1 MFNLFNKKRKEIQPK
16 DVLDFITE
24 PNNIT
29 YLSNYPLNSKS
40 YTFKVNELEEQFF
53 NNLYKKLDKDEN
65 SKITL
70 ERMSNG
76 TLNVQYDSC
85 QIGRI
90 KLQGRKHN
98 MQIIYNEDKI
108 EVANGNID
116 DFILKIDHW
125 VVYILRNIKN
135 V

>member
-1 MFNLFNKKRKEIQPK
+1 MFNLFNKKRKEILPK
-16 DVLDFITE
+16 DTYNFNTE
-24 PNNIT
+24 TNNIT

-40 YTFKVNELEEQFF
+40 YAFKVNELEEQFF

-70 ERMSNG
+70 DRMSNG

-90 KLQGRKHN
+90 KLQGRKHD
-98 MQIIYNEDKI
+98 MQIIYNDDKT
-108 EVANGNID
+108 EVINGNID
-116 DFILKIDHW
+116 EFILKSDHW
-125 VVYILRNIKN
+125 VAYILRYLKN